1 MQLIKELAY
10 VINLD
15 KPKSFNELIPEG
27 SKVRLLFSLIT
38 EKGNTDIE
46 AAEIIYGTTPK
57 DKKYLMLRK
66 NLVSKLNELVLSVDA
81 VGDPDSYLKAERECN
96 QQLAIANKLLQL
108 NVFHN
113 AERILKKVLIT
124 AQKYFLV
131 SIQIQTYQLLRK
143 IAYLI
148 PNPSDTHKYNEL
160 ANHLREERY
169 QELMAKGAHEVLL
182 SEIKCT
188 KSVNEK
194 IISYAKESEQT
205 IKEFSTPNPHILL
218 TLHRIK
224 SIRFMV
230 ERKWSKLKST
240 LNKIDQ
246 LIIRY
251 PFISTDQI
259 SLEIQMNRIKML
271 SATKNFK
278 AGKKVISKAY
288 QKTSF
293 QAFNIFD
300 FKAEEFDLLVK
311 SEEYKAAGKI
321 LNEVRT
327 TTQFNLL
334 NPIDKA
340 SWLVREVNLYLI
352 GKLKKPEIL
361 SFITSFDEDYSI
373 QKFTKETAALTK
385 DKRGFNLQY
394 LIARILLLRI
404 NDKPNLV
411 DEGNNL
417 KTYYQ
422 RYIKE
427 SQQPRTHIFFNKLS
441 RLFRVSDNKSKRDQI
456 LAEFNKE
463 IKEHSDYYEYCEILP
478 YEILFECLSTN
489 SKG

>member
-15 KPKSFNELIPEG
+15 KPKSFDELIPEG

-38 EKGNTDIE
+38 EEGKTDLE

-66 NLVSKLNELVLSVDA
+66 NLVSKLNELVLLVDS

-113 AERILKKVLIT
+113 AERILKKALIT

-194 IISYAKESEQT
+194 IISYARESEQT

-230 ERKWSKLKST
+230 ERKWAKLKST

-259 SLEIQMNRIKML
+259 RLEIQMNRIKML

-278 AGKKVISKAY
+278 ASKKVISKSY

-300 FKAEEFDLLVK
+300 FKAEEFDLLLK
-311 SEEYKAAGKI
+311 SQEYETAGGI
-321 LNEVRT
+321 LAEVRA
-327 TTQFNLL
+327 TTQFDLL

-340 SWLVREVNLYLI
+340 TWLVREVNLYFI
-352 GKLKKPEIL
+352 GKMKMPGILK
-361 SFITSFDEDYSI
+361 FVTTFNDEYTL
-373 QKFTKETAALTK
+373 QAFTKDAASLTK
-385 DKRGFNLQY
+385 DKNGFNLQY

-404 NDKPNLV
+404 NKKPTLIN
-411 DEGNNL
+411 EGNNL

-427 SQQPRTHIFFNKLS
+427 SQQPRTHIFFKNLS
-441 RLFRVSDNKSKRDQI
+441 RLLRLYENNQKRDQI
-456 LAEFNKE
+456 LSEFNE
-463 IKEHSDYYEYCEILP
+463 ELKEHSDYYEYCEILP
-478 YEILFECLSTN
+478 YEMLFECLSSN
-489 SKG
+489 SK